1 MKRRSAQGKRRV
13 RRDVGW
19 RKIKGGVTAPQGY
32 LAAGVAAGIKD
43 HGLDL
48 AVLLSSQPSVGA
60 AVFTTNQV
68 QGAPVVLSKKHLK
81 SSGGRV
87 RAVVINSGC
96 ANACTGEK
104 GMRDA
109 LLSVRCLASHLKLD
123 PREVLV
129 ASTGVIG
136 VALPIHNLLKGIST
150 AASAI
155 SSRGGDPAAQAIMT
169 TDTHAKTCAVE
180 TQIAG
185 KRVRIGGMAKG
196 SGMIHP
202 NLATMLSFI
211 STDARISAKQLD
223 RIFRRV
229 VERTFNCLTVDGD
242 TSTND
247 MVLIIAN
254 GASGV
259 KIDAGLEARFE
270 AGLERV
276 CEELAK
282 SIARDGEGASKL
294 IEIQVQGARSFPDA
308 RRVAKS
314 IAHSPLVKAAFYG
327 EELNWGRILCAAG
340 YSGVMFDSERV
351 ALSIGRVPV
360 FRRGA
365 PVLSGKARAE
375 RALKSSTILVELDL
389 GEGNH
394 SARVWTCDLTH
405 GYVDINASY
414 IS

>member
-1 MKRRSAQGKRRV
+1 MKQKSARGRRKARRSFE
-13 RRDVGW
+13 W

-32 LAAGVAAGIKD
+32 LAAGVSAGIKER
-43 HGLDL
+43 GLDL

-68 QGAPVVLSKKHLK
+68 QAAPVLLSKKHLK
-81 SSGGRV
+81 STGGRV
-87 RAVVINSGC
+87 RAIVINSGC

-109 LLSVRCLASHLKLD
+109 LLSVRCLASHLELD
-123 PREVLV
+123 AREVLV

-136 VALPIHNLLKGIST
+136 AALPIHNLLRGISA

-155 SSRGGDPAAQAIMT
+155 SSRGGDPAARAIMT
-169 TDTHAKTCAVE
+169 TDTRPKSCAVE
-180 TQIAG
+180 AKISG
-185 KRVRIGGMAKG
+185 KKVRIGGMAKG
-196 SGMIHP
+196 SGMVHP
-202 NLATMLSFI
+202 SLATMLSFI
-211 STDARISAKQLD
+211 STDARISAIQLD

-259 KIDAGLEARFE
+259 KIDGNLEAGFE
-270 AGLERV
+270 EGLERI
-276 CEELAK
+276 CEGLAK

-294 IEIQVQGARSFPDA
+294 IEIQVHGARSFADA

-340 YSGVMFDSERV
+340 YSGVVFDPDRV
-351 ALSIGRVPV
+351 ALRICRVPV
-360 FRRGA
+360 YRRGA
-365 PVLSGKARAE
+365 PALSGKARAE
-375 RALKSSTILVELDL
+375 RALKSDTVLVELDL
-389 GEGNH
+389 AEGKQ

-405 GYVDINASY
+405 EYVDINASY

>member
-1 MKRRSAQGKRRV
+1 MKRRSGRGKGKAG
-13 RRDVGW
+13 RDSGW

-32 LAAGVAAGIKD
+32 LAAGVAAGIKER
-43 HGLDL
+43 GLDL
-48 AVLLSSQPSVGA
+48 AVVLSSQPSVGA

-68 QGAPVVLSKKHLK
+68 LAAPVVLSKKHLK

-136 VALPIHNLLKGIST
+136 AALPIHNLLKGISA

-155 SSRGGDPAAQAIMT
+155 SSRGGDPAARAIMT
-169 TDTHAKTCAVE
+169 TDTHSKTCAVE
-180 TQIAG
+180 CQISG

-196 SGMIHP
+196 SGMVHP
-202 NLATMLSFI
+202 NLATMLSFV
-211 STDARISAKQLD
+211 STDARISPGQLD
-223 RIFRRV
+223 RVFRRV

-259 KIDAGLEARFE
+259 KIEGALEAHFE

-276 CEELAK
+276 CEELVR

-294 IEIQVQGARSFPDA
+294 IEIQVLGARNFSDA

-314 IAHSPLVKAAFYG
+314 IAHSPLVKTALYG

-340 YSGVMFDSERV
+340 YSGVTFDSDRV
-351 ALSIGRVPV
+351 ALKICKVPV

-365 PVLSGKARAE
+365 PLLTGKTRAE
-375 RALKSSTILVELDL
+375 RALKAKDLLVELDL
-389 GEGNH
+389 GQGKH
-394 SARVWTCDLTH
+394 KAKVWTCDLTH
-405 GYVDINASY
+405 GYIDINASY